1 MDVTTTI
8 KYVRVSPT
16 KLGRVMKEVV
26 GKNVD
31 DALLMLK
38 FLPQK
43 SAGFIY
49 KALHSAK
56 SNAVNNYQMTEQD
69 LVVKEGYIGQ
79 AIMMK
84 RFRPMSK
91 GRAGKIQKKLSH
103 ITITLNEGSRYGAEN

>member
-16 KLGRVMKEVV
+16 KLNRVIKEIV

-31 DALLMLK
+31 EALRILK

-43 SAGFIY
+43 GAELIY

-56 SNAVNNYQMTEQD
+56 SNAVNNYQMTEQN
-69 LVVKEGYIGQ
+69 LIVKEGYIGQ
-79 AIMMK
+79 ALIMK

-103 ITITLNEGSRYGAEN
+103 ITITLNEGSKYGAKN

>member
-8 KYVRVSPT
+8 KYVRISPT
-16 KLGRVMKEVV
+16 KLNRVIKEIV
-26 GKNVD
+26 GKNVS
-31 DALLMLK
+31 DALIILK

-43 SAGFIY
+43 GAELIY

-56 SNAVNNYQMTEQD
+56 SNAVNNYQMTEQE

-79 AIMMK
+79 ALIMK

-91 GRAGKIQKKLSH
+91 GRSGKIQKKLSH
-103 ITITLNEGSRYGAEN
+103 ITITLNEGSSHGAKN

>member
-8 KYVRVSPT
+8 KYVRISPT
-16 KLGRVMKEVV
+16 KLNRVMKEIV

-31 DALLMLK
+31 EALLMLK

-43 SAGFIY
+43 GAELIY

-56 SNAVNNYQMTEQD
+56 SNAINNYQMTEQD
-69 LVVKEGYIGQ
+69 LVVKEGYTGQ
-79 AIMMK
+79 ALMMK

-103 ITITLNEGSRYGAEN
+103 ITITLNEGSSYGTEN